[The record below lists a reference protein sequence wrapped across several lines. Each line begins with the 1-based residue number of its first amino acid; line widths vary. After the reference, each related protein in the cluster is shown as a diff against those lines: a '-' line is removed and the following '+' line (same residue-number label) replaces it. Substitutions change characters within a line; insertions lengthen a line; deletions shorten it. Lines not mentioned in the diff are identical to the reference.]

1 MLKPGGNENLDIIRL
16 RSMIELNTTEY
27 KKNHCFSFRL
37 NNNWL
42 VSIQAHPWLEHYS
55 IFDFGNNEIFF
66 LGEIDFP
73 FFTLFIVIVVFI
85 VSPYSLTW
93 FTNYFDNCLCF

>member
-37 NNNWL
+37 NNN
-42 VSIQAHPWLEHYS
+42 
-55 IFDFGNNEIFF
+55 
-66 LGEIDFP
+66 
-73 FFTLFIVIVVFI
+73 
-85 VSPYSLTW
+85 
-93 FTNYFDNCLCF
+93 